1 MELILENIQQSD
13 QISEQDFGQ
22 LANWLHS
29 SVTISNT
36 DNAIQYEK
44 KEQRLDFLIAFL
56 KDYYEDH
63 NWESDELE
71 ANFLDFLSKVYLQKE
86 LLQIATG
93 EIKIKDVQSAIR
105 SFGVKWTHP
114 VGMR

>member
-29 SVTISNT
+29 SVTISNK

-56 KDYYEDH
+56 KDYYENRD
-63 NWESDELE
+63 WESDELE

-86 LLQIATG
+86 ILQIASG
-93 EIKIKDVQSAIR
+93 KVKVKDVQLAMR
-105 SFGVKWTHP
+105 SFALKCKYP

>member
-1 MELILENIQQSD
+1 MELVIENIEKNKQF
-13 QISEQDFGQ
+13 SEQELGQ
-22 LANWLHS
+22 LTNWLYS
-29 SVTISNT
+29 SVALSDK
-36 DNAIQYEK
+36 DNVNQYKK
-44 KEQRLDFLIAFL
+44 KEQRLDFLISFL

-71 ANFLDFLSKVYLQKE
+71 ASFLDFLSKVYLQKE

>member
-1 MELILENIQQSD
+1 MELVIENIEKNNQF
-13 QISEQDFGQ
+13 SEQELGQ
-22 LANWLHS
+22 LTNWLYS
-29 SVTISNT
+29 SVALSDK
-36 DNAIQYEK
+36 DNANQYKK
-44 KEQRLDFLIAFL
+44 KEQRLDFLISFL
-56 KDYYEDH
+56 KDYYED
-63 NWESDELE
+63 NDWESDELE

>member
-1 MELILENIQQSD
+1 MELVIENIEKNNQF
-13 QISEQDFGQ
+13 SEHELGQ
-22 LANWLHS
+22 LTNWLYG
-29 SVTISNT
+29 SVTFSDK
-36 DNAIQYEK
+36 DNVSEYK
-44 KEQRLDFLIAFL
+44 KKAQRLDFLISFL

-63 NWESDELE
+63 DWESDELE

>member
-56 KDYYEDH
+56 KDYYENRD
-63 NWESDELE
+63 WESDELE

-105 SFGVKWTHP
+105 SFGVKWTHS